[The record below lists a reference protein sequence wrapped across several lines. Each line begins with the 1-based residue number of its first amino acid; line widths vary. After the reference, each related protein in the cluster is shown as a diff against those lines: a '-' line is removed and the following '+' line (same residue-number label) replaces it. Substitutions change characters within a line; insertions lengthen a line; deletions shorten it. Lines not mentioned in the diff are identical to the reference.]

1 MAAGKSL
8 TAELAGK
15 IRKDILTEALSPG
28 VKLTEQNICDQYGVS
43 RTPVRE
49 ALRNLEAEGLIEI
62 IPNRGAFVIGF
73 SGEDMADLFALRKI
87 YEVQAVQWAI
97 LRITETEMED
107 LEESYEFM
115 DFYTK
120 RGDTRRM
127 KELNARFH
135 RSIYEASHNRLLC
148 SVLTSYQ
155 SYLRDSARTLPY
167 REEQLD
173 EIFREHTAIFEAFH
187 REDPASGGQAMA
199 CHIENSAV
207 RALDPPLSMVSGGS
221 GAAKL

>member
-1 MAAGKSL
+1 MAGGKSL

-15 IRKDILTEALSPG
+15 IRKDILTETLPPG
-28 VKLTEQNICDQYGVS
+28 LKLTEQNICDQYGVS

-49 ALRNLEAEGLIEI
+49 ALRNLETEGLVEI
-62 IPNRGAFVIGF
+62 IPNRGAFVVGF
-73 SGEDMADLFALRKI
+73 SGADMADLFALRKI

-97 LRITETEMED
+97 LRISEAEMED

-115 DFYTK
+115 EFYT
-120 RGDTRRM
+120 RRSDTRRM

-148 SVLTSYQ
+148 GVLTSYQ

-167 REEQLD
+167 REEQLE
-173 EIFREHTAIFEAFH
+173 EIFREHTAIFEAF
-187 REDPASGGQAMA
+187 RSENPGAGGEAMA
-199 CHIENSAV
+199 RHIDNSAL
-207 RALDPPLSMVSGGS
+207 RALDLPPG
-221 GAAKL
+221 